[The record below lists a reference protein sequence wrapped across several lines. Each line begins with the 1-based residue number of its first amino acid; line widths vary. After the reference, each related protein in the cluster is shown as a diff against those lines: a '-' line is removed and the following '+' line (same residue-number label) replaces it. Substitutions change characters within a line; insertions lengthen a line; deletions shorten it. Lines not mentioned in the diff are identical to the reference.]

1 LARRRLLNVVAE
13 MTIAS
18 GLPMPDVYV
27 LERESGINAFAA
39 GLTPADAAIAVT
51 RGALEQLDRAEL
63 HGVIGHEISHIASG
77 DIRLNQRLLG
87 CSFGVLALSQIGRL
101 LMRTA
106 TARSGRGRRSDGVPA
121 VIALGAAIFVIGSI
135 GLLLSRLIKAAVSR
149 ERERLA
155 DASAVQFTRDPSG
168 LASALKKIA
177 GFTARLTAAGSEE
190 VAHMLFEH
198 RTRGLGGWF
207 ATHPPLVERIRALEP
222 GFDPKALA
230 GLEAGSGRPGA
241 FAGAEAARTADAPGA
256 ALAASIRDAV
266 DVGAADGSPLEH
278 AGEIGSPA
286 LGAALRV
293 ALPADVYDAAHSRDT
308 SLLLVLALALSANA
322 RVLAAQ
328 RALLDAQL
336 GARRAARCE
345 SLRAALERLDP
356 ALRLPLVELALPALR
371 QRPAGELEYLFE

>member
-1 LARRRLLNVVAE
+1 
-13 MTIAS
+13 
-18 GLPMPDVYV
+18 
-27 LERESGINAFAA
+27 
-39 GLTPADAAIAVT
+39 
-51 RGALEQLDRAEL
+51 EL
-63 HGVIGHEISHIASG
+63 QGVIGHEISHIANG
-77 DIRLNQRLLG
+77 DIRLNQRLIG
-87 CSFGVLALSQIGRL
+87 FSYGILALSQIGRL

-106 TARSGRGRRSDGVPA
+106 RTGRGRRSDGVPA

-135 GLLLSRLIKAAVSR
+135 GLVLSRLIKAAVSR

-177 GFTARLTAAGSEE
+177 GFGARLTAAGSEE